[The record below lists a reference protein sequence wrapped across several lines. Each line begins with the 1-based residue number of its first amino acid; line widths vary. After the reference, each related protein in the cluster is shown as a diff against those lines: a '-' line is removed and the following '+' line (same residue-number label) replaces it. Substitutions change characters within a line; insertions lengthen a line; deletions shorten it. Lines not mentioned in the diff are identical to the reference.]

1 MKKSLK
7 FLFILMGLV
16 LAVSFF
22 GCEQLAKYED
32 LLNGGDISGVNPGDG
47 DDTPGGNID
56 NPGGGGSS
64 STLVALTLD
73 LNGGTYR
80 DSSDPLSMTLNV
92 GDNIKDYMYPKNYDI
107 YSYPLFMN
115 PEVTGALYNGYTI
128 RKRAGSEV
136 YWLNGFTRTKDGND
150 FVTAVEA
157 SDNNTTVYAKWV
169 PAKDILP
176 LYYDMDNAE
185 KPVEVIF
192 RPEDYDLP
200 FDVSEITY
208 VKMGGH
214 FTSGDYWDPELVP
227 DSYCLQENPDGTWS
241 QNYSESEI
249 LGTDDNPVFFKFVV
263 MHSEGELWLGI
274 KTSAHDGL
282 ENMPYEFLYLS
293 DDEITYN
300 PPDFKFYPLRIMNFF
315 EGKYVD
321 SSISEMVNV
330 KLDGNGGFW
339 GSDKKPSKDVR
350 LLPEYPVNA
359 SFGFS
364 LDGYLL
370 KGWSTSSL
378 KDEFPS
384 SVVEGMTL
392 YASWVKLSSIETKP
406 VIKESNGDYT
416 FIFNPVL
423 YTSFIG
429 KTWDSSLDI
438 YIRGDFNKWLFNESY
453 EWVKDPDYKMIYN
466 PDTKD
471 YRITLQE
478 SVASVDNYGSSGAF
492 KFYINY
498 DDTGNDVGWFGAAEY
513 RKSEVELDSSYYKS
527 DNNFKIPDSL

>member
-7 FLFILMGLV
+7 FLFFLMGLV

-32 LLNGGDISGVNPGDG
+32 LITGEIPGTIPGDG
-47 DDTPGGNID
+47 DGEGEPGDGEGGETPVTVVN
-56 NPGGGGSS
+56 
-64 STLVALTLD
+64 LTLD

-80 DSSDPLSMTLNV
+80 NSSASLSMKLNV

-128 RKRAGSEV
+128 RKRAGNEV

-150 FVTAVEA
+150 FVTTVEA
-157 SDNNTTVYAKWV
+157 RDNNTTVYAKWV

-176 LYYDMDNAE
+176 VYYDMDNAE
-185 KPVEVIF
+185 KPVKVIF

-200 FDVSEITY
+200 FDASEITA

-214 FTSGDYWDPELVP
+214 FTSGDYWKPESVP
-227 DSYCLQENPDGTWS
+227 GSYCLQGNPDGTWS

-282 ENMPYEFLYLS
+282 ENIPYEFLYLS

-321 SSISEMVNV
+321 SSTSEMVNV

-350 LLPEYPVNA
+350 LLPKYPVNA

-384 SVVEGMTL
+384 SVEEGMTL

-406 VIKESNGDYT
+406 VVKESNGYYT

-429 KTWDSSLDI
+429 KSLDTSLDI
-438 YIRGDFNKWLFNESY
+438 YIRGDFNSWLFDESNG
-453 EWVKDPDYKMIYN
+453 WVKDPGYKMDYN

-471 YRITLQE
+471 YRITLPE
-478 SVASVDNYGSSGAF
+478 SVASIDNYGSSGAF
-492 KFYINY
+492 KFYIN
-498 DDTGNDVGWFGAAEY
+498 DDDSGKDVGWFGAAEY
-513 RKSEVELDSSYYKS
+513 RKSEVELDASYYKS

>member
-1 MKKSLK
+1 MKKSLN

-32 LLNGGDISGVNPGDG
+32 LINGGIPGTIPGDG
-47 DDTPGGNID
+47 EGEGEPGDGE
-56 NPGGGGSS
+56 GGETS
-64 STLVALTLD
+64 VKVVNLTLD

-80 DSSDPLSMTLNV
+80 DSSASLSMKLNV
-92 GDNIKDYMYPKNYDI
+92 GDDIKDYMYPKNYDI

-136 YWLNGFTRTKDGND
+136 YWLNGFTRAKDGND
-150 FVTAVEA
+150 FVTTVEA

-176 LYYDMDNAE
+176 VYNDTANAD
-185 KPVEVIF
+185 KPVKVIF

-200 FDVSEITY
+200 FDASEITD

-214 FTSGDYWDPELVP
+214 FTSKDYWNPELVP
-227 DSYCLQENPDGTWS
+227 ASYCLQENPDGTWS
-241 QNYSESEI
+241 KNYSESEI
-249 LGTDDNPVFFKFVV
+249 LGTDDNPFFFKFVV
-263 MHSEGELWLGI
+263 KHSKGELWLGI

-300 PPDFKFYPLRIMNFF
+300 PPDFKFYPKRVIDFF
-315 EGKYVD
+315 KGFYID
-321 SSISEMVNV
+321 SSTSEMVNV

-359 SFGFS
+359 SFGFT

-392 YASWVKLSSIETKP
+392 YASWVKLSSIETNP
-406 VIKESNGDYT
+406 VIKESNGYYT

-429 KTWDSSLDI
+429 KSLDTSLDI
-438 YIRGDFNKWLFNESY
+438 YIRGDFNKWLFDESNS
-453 EWVKDPDYKMIYN
+453 WVKDSDYKMIYN

-471 YRITLQE
+471 YRITLPA
-478 SVASVDNYGSSGAF
+478 SVASIDNYGSSGAF
-492 KFYINY
+492 KFYIN
-498 DDTGNDVGWFGAAEY
+498 DDDSGKDVGWFGAAEY
-513 RKSEVELDSSYYKS
+513 RKSEVELDASYYKS